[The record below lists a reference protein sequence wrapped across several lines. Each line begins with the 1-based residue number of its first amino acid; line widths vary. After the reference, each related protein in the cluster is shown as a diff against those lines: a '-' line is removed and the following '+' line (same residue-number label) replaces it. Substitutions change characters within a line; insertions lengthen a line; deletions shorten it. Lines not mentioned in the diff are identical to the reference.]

1 MGNTLR
7 KISLRMKL
15 KDFINKK
22 VEDEILDGLGEIT
35 QISSGIVS
43 LILWFDEKD
52 KDINLKETIESIGD
66 AHHWKTNIVAKSKIK
81 ESDFVWFDMRSY
93 NDEHEIPNN
102 WRFQYKYGAPS
113 QIIDGLKTFSD
124 AITFFK
130 NKPPKE
136 RKIERKQKR
145 NDL

>member
-15 KDFINKK
+15 KDFIDKK

-93 NDEHEIPNN
+93 NDEHAIPQNF
-102 WRFQYKYGAPS
+102 RFQYKYGTSS
-113 QIIDGLKTFSD
+113 QIVDGLKTFSD

>member
-1 MGNTLR
+1 MQNSLR

-15 KDFINKK
+15 NDFINKK
-22 VEDEILDGLGEIT
+22 VEDDILKGLAEIT
-35 QISSGIVS
+35 QISNGIVS

-52 KDINLKETIESIGD
+52 SDINLKETIESIGD

-93 NDEHEIPNN
+93 DDEYEIPQNF
-102 WRFQYKYGAPS
+102 RFQYKYGTPS
-113 QIIDGLKTFSD
+113 QIVNGLKTFSD

-130 NKPPKE
+130 NKPAKE
-136 RKIERKQKR
+136 NKIERKQKR
-145 NDL
+145 NDI

>member
-1 MGNTLR
+1 MQNSLR

-15 KDFINKK
+15 NDFINKK
-22 VEDEILDGLGEIT
+22 VEDDILKGLAEIT
-35 QISSGIVS
+35 QISHGIVS

-52 KDINLKETIESIGD
+52 SDINLKET
-66 AHHWKTNIVAKSKIK
+66 IVAKSKIK

-130 NKPPKE
+130 NKPAKE
-136 RKIERKQKR
+136 NKIERKQKR
-145 NDL
+145 NDK

>member
-113 QIIDGLKTFSD
+113 QIKDGLKTFSD

-130 NKPPKE
+130 NKPAKE

>member
-1 MGNTLR
+1 MQNSLR

-15 KDFINKK
+15 NDFINKK
-22 VEDEILDGLGEIT
+22 VEDDILKGLAEIT
-35 QISSGIVS
+35 QISNGIVS

-52 KDINLKETIESIGD
+52 SDINLKET
-66 AHHWKTNIVAKSKIK
+66 IVAKSKIK

-130 NKPPKE
+130 NKPAKE
-136 RKIERKQKR
+136 NKIERKQKR
-145 NDL
+145 NDI

>member
-1 MGNTLR
+1 MENTLR

-22 VEDEILDGLGEIT
+22 VENEILHGLGEIT
-35 QISSGIVS
+35 QISNGIVS

-52 KDINLKETIESIGD
+52 SDINLKEAVESIGD
-66 AHHWKTNIVAKSKIK
+66 AHHWKTTIVAKSKIK

-93 NDEHEIPNN
+93 IDENAIPQNF
-102 WRFQYKYGAPS
+102 RFQYKYATPS

-136 RKIERKQKR
+136 KKMERKQKR
-145 NDL
+145 NDI